1 MVWSEK
7 TSGDIVGEKGVM
19 NTHDMET
26 FNYFKGTQVHC
37 ALAPREME
45 RFELTDY
52 IQNEFATGLIHV
64 NYLQNNSL
72 VADVLKVYFFSYRH
86 RWAPASCLNCISWYK
101 RP

>member
-52 IQNEFATGLIHV
+52 IQNEFATGLINV
-64 NYLQNNSL
+64 NYLHTIYSAAIDYFAHGCKKNYKHL
-72 VADVLKVYFFSYRH
+72 CVAIVTVFWL
-86 RWAPASCLNCISWYK
+86 A
-101 RP
+101 

>member
-1 MVWSEK
+1 MFSVYIMVWSEK

-26 FNYFKGTQVHC
+26 FNYFKGTPVHC

-52 IQNEFATGLIHV
+52 IQNEFATGLLIVIFSAIDHLHCTK
-64 NYLQNNSL
+64 NKSASL
-72 VADVLKVYFFSYRH
+72 
-86 RWAPASCLNCISWYK
+86 
-101 RP
+101 

>member
-1 MVWSEK
+1 MPLLVYIMVWSEK

-64 NYLQNNSL
+64 NYLQNNFL
-72 VADVLKVYFFSYRH
+72 
-86 RWAPASCLNCISWYK
+86 CN
-101 RP
+101 